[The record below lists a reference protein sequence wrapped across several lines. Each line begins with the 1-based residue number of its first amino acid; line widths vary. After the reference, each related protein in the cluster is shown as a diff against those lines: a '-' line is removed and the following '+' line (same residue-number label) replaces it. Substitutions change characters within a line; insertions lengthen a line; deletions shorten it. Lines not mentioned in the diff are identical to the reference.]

1 MVLLSGKRRE
11 TKMMRLIDPC
21 VKNQVELV
29 HQQLLYGKYRGMSK
43 NIAKM
48 AEHYLLSK
56 QIDGHLH
63 HPCPPIR
70 MCPEYELYHAWFG
83 VPKTYDEQILL
94 TIKESVR
101 KKIPYSKIKSNL
113 KI

>member
-1 MVLLSGKRRE
+1 MVLLSGKNRE
-11 TKMMRLIDPC
+11 NKIMRLIDPC

-29 HQQLLYGKYRGMSK
+29 HQHLLYGNYRGPLK
-43 NIAKM
+43 NIAKI
-48 AEHYLLSK
+48 AEHYVLSK

-63 HPCPPIR
+63 HECPAIR
-70 MCPEYELYHAWFG
+70 LCPEYELYHAWYG
-83 VPKTYDEQILL
+83 IPKIYDEKILL
-94 TIKESVR
+94 VIKDSLR